1 VNEVLKALVAEL
13 RTSTA
18 RMDKRV
24 KACSKV
30 GRHGPKA
37 AAELTKAVVAV
48 RKALA
53 LDLLAFI
60 GEGDGAG
67 D

>member
-1 VNEVLKALVAEL
+1 MNEVLRALVAEL
-13 RTSTA
+13 RTGAA

-24 KACSKV
+24 KTATKV

-37 AAELTKAVVAV
+37 ISELSKAVVAV
-48 RKALA
+48 RKAIA
-53 LDLLAFI
+53 LDLFAYI
-60 GEGDGAG
+60 EEGDGAT